1 MGIKGRYGGF
11 GKIAPNPGQTGISDI
26 VFRDIALTLAD
37 ARPDIT
43 GASGVRLENVVVNGK
58 QVTL

>member
-1 MGIKGRYGGF
+1 
-11 GKIAPNPGQTGISDI
+11 
-26 VFRDIALTLAD
+26 VFRDIALTLANP
-37 ARPDIT
+37 RPDIT